1 MARYDVNV
9 HSEFGELECVVVHTP
24 GAEVENMSPDTV
36 KEALYNDILSLEYTR
51 AEHALFKGAL
61 SQVTHVLE
69 VEDLLVEVLDNA
81 EERKQLLAKLLP
93 NGAPDSLREE
103 LLSQSST

>member
-36 KEALYNDILSLEYTR
+36 KEALYNDILNLEYTQ
-51 AEHALFKGAL
+51 AEHGCALFALRGAISSIIVTTCKGSA
-61 SQVTHVLE
+61 
-69 VEDLLVEVLDNA
+69 
-81 EERKQLLAKLLP
+81 
-93 NGAPDSLREE
+93 
-103 LLSQSST
+103 

>member
-36 KEALYNDILSLEYTR
+36 KEALYNDILSLEYTYWR
-51 AEHALFKGAL
+51 
-61 SQVTHVLE
+61 
-69 VEDLLVEVLDNA
+69 
-81 EERKQLLAKLLP
+81 
-93 NGAPDSLREE
+93 
-103 LLSQSST
+103 